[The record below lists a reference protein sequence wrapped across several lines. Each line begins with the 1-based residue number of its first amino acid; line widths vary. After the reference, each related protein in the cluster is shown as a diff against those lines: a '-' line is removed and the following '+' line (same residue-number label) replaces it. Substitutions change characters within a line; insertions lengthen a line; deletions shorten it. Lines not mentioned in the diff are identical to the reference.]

1 MTKKQTMKKIL
12 KIIIP
17 LIFIGV
23 LGYFGFEIY
32 TKIQHKKEVAENIKT
47 IPKFEYQNIKGGF
60 FSNANLK
67 KDTPTLFIYFNSECE
82 FCNEEAQM
90 IQANIDQFAACQ
102 LVFISFE
109 KQALIKAF
117 AAKHQL
123 NSYDHVTF
131 LSDTKINFA
140 TTFDVKSLPCLVL
153 YDKNRKLIE
162 KIKGQTK
169 VETLVKKIAR

>member
-1 MTKKQTMKKIL
+1 MC
-12 KIIIP
+12 
-17 LIFIGV
+17 V
-23 LGYFGFEIY
+23 LGYFGVQIY
-32 TKIQHKKEVAENIKT
+32 SKIQHKKEVAENIKT
-47 IPKFEYQNIKGGF
+47 IPKFEYKNIKGGV

-67 KDTPTLFIYFNSECE
+67 KDTPTLFVYFNSECE

-90 IQANIDQFAACQ
+90 IQANIQQLSAFQ

-109 KQALIKAF
+109 KPALIKAF

-123 NSYDHVTF
+123 NSYDNVTF
-131 LSDTKINFA
+131 LSDSKASFA

-153 YDKNRKLIE
+153 YDKNQKLIE

-169 VETLVKKIAR
+169 VDVLVKKLGVTN